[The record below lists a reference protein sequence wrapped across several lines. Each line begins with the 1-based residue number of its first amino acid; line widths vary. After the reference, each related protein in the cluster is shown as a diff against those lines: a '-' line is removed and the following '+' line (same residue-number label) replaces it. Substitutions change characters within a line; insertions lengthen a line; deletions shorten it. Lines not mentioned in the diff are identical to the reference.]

1 MRGAGLGLSPS
12 GPRDARWTSWS
23 QKRIQSDQMEWL
35 VSPIT
40 QQRICWRTN
49 ALKIPSWNH
58 GWRII
63 SVLAV
68 QPHAKQGL
76 RWCAMIYCKMHSNR
90 SPRGSPSGME
100 GQFHHFH
107 LHFLWKGSNGVY
119 LCKMYM
125 MHGHGNMVH
134 SVSKLLTPRLSSFE
148 VPDSCVVGLMPC
160 VVLAFH
166 LK

>member
-1 MRGAGLGLSPS
+1 MHAGQVGHRKGFRVIKWNGWWAQLLNNESA
-12 GPRDARWTSWS
+12 DALTLWRFPVGTMDEGSFLC
-23 QKRIQSDQMEWL
+23 WL
-35 VSPIT
+35 VSHM
-40 QQRICWRTN
+40 
-49 ALKIPSWNH
+49 PSKDWDD
-58 GWRII
+58 
-63 SVLAV
+63 V
-68 QPHAKQGL
+68 QWSIERCTL
-76 RWCAMIYCKMHSNR
+76 

-134 SVSKLLTPRLSSFE
+134 SVSKESIVSNLLTPRLSSFE